1 MTQTLAAQLKRLES
15 ALCATAAW
23 SRNFDPSYDVIRLSF
38 TGGPVHYVLELLPNF
53 GTAQLS
59 TDPNRDLP
67 SCPLIEY
74 SFRFTHFEIGDSAYG
89 PELAIRFYDGK
100 TSMDDLRL
108 TLTHLPGGRWYTWAN
123 SIPTAYPGQ
132 SK

>member
-1 MTQTLAAQLKRLES
+1 MTQTLAEQLKRLES
-15 ALCATAAW
+15 ALCATAEW
-23 SRNFDPSYDVIRLSF
+23 STNFDSSYDVIRLSF
-38 TGGPVHYVLELLPNF
+38 TGGPLHYVLELLPNI

-59 TDPNRDLP
+59 ADISPNLS

-100 TSMDDLRL
+100 TSMGDLRL

-123 SIPTAYPGQ
+123 NIPNAYPSQ
-132 SK
+132 RK